1 MINDWII
8 LTVADWQEFESEI
21 STVTTSI
28 AAVKDEIAAING
40 VMTRSKRTKLKIL
53 EDKLDFEETCLGF
66 YTACREVK
74 IEETKMILDQLR
86 DFGFACPTIQFEPF
100 EYTYDE
106 FCKLLDECQSIAN
119 DARDLR
125 MSGFRCTLFY

>member
-1 MINDWII
+1 
-8 LTVADWQEFESEI
+8 
-21 STVTTSI
+21 
-28 AAVKDEIAAING
+28 
-40 VMTRSKRTKLKIL
+40 MTRSKRTKLKIL

-74 IEETKMILDQLR
+74 IEETKIILDQLR

-106 FCKLLDECQSIAN
+106 FCKLLHECQSIAN